1 MAEEEAKEQ
10 EKAQEAEQQQIQP
23 VEEDPITKFE
33 GLVAK
38 YGKTMNLNMFKYFHA
53 SGFNIKH
60 PADVNTIRYILDGNK
75 VKVSCI
81 CGASLDLTDYNKLD
95 KV

>member
-10 EKAQEAEQQQIQP
+10 EKAQAEQQQIQP
-23 VEEDPITKFE
+23 VEEDPLTKFE

-81 CGASLDLTDYNKLD
+81 CGTSLDLTDYNKLD